1 MFPLLKDP
9 SSSITLVL
17 PCTFFFTN
25 KFYSKSYHTY
35 RIYTVAMKWRYPEKK
50 QIVSKSHTNIG
61 KLYYANEFSYAQTT
75 CVQSLESVGWQCSLH
90 PLYSGTKCGPHFHIW
105 GLYLCIYE
113 LGKGEWPPDFF
124 FFQSNCDTYLW
135 TKEKTKSSQI
145 LQFHINTSQHTSL
158 CLLALPLCRLQ
169 WPDLAMLSSCKFL

>member
-25 KFYSKSYHTY
+25 KFYSKFYHTY

-124 FFQSNCDTYLW
+124 FPKQLWHLPVDQGKDQIIPNSSVPHQHITTHKLVSPGSASLPSSVARTSNVV
-135 TKEKTKSSQI
+135 
-145 LQFHINTSQHTSL
+145 
-158 CLLALPLCRLQ
+158 
-169 WPDLAMLSSCKFL
+169 